1 MGISISTHL
10 FKLFAIMLV
19 ILLYGQS
26 IALFTWAGKDKT
38 RNAETISNFII
49 ATMLLAFA
57 IFMSVKTWR
66 AL

>member
-10 FKLFAIMLV
+10 FKLLAIMLV

-26 IALFTWAGKDKT
+26 IALFSWAGKDKT
-38 RNAETISNFII
+38 RDAESVSNFII

-57 IFMSVKTWR
+57 IFMSVKTFR

>member
-1 MGISISTHL
+1 MGVSISTHL
-10 FKLFAIMLV
+10 FKLLAIMLV
-19 ILLYGQS
+19 FLLFGQS

-49 ATMLLAFA
+49 AAMLLAFA

>member
-1 MGISISTHL
+1 MEISIHL

-26 IALFTWAGKDKT
+26 ISLFTWAGKDKT

-49 ATMLLAFA
+49 ATLLLVFA
-57 IFMSVKTWR
+57 IFMSVKTFH

>member
-1 MGISISTHL
+1 MGFSISTHL
-10 FKLFAIMLV
+10 FKLLAIMLV

-49 ATMLLAFA
+49 ATLLLTFA

>member
-1 MGISISTHL
+1 
-10 FKLFAIMLV
+10 MLV

>member
-10 FKLFAIMLV
+10 FKLLAIMLV

-26 IALFTWAGKDKT
+26 IALFSWAGKDKT
-38 RNAETISNFII
+38 RDPESVSNFVI
-49 ATMLLAFA
+49 ATLLLAFA
-57 IFMSVKTWR
+57 IFMSVKTYR